1 MQFLYLFLI
10 GASLVLSAVLLPLW
24 RRRQEQ
30 PQIPWLIAL
39 SMSLGLSAW
48 FGVTSLSITD
58 MTAMEDSVRVR
69 QFLTF
74 LGVALVSGLIRTYFQ
89 GGVRHYFTYIP
100 LIFLVLVPYMFYNGQ
115 LVQPTGIREIQL
127 PWGEVI
133 HILDSTPEKA
143 KYLLYAGG
151 LLVVLLG
158 IGLATYHSIVYQ
170 SRRHKWLAICLIAP
184 VITGII
190 SAWTN
195 TGFPVIPLSNMSIL
209 VFMLVPVFQELAMSE
224 DLAKEL
230 RLRKSELET
239 LLFTLSHEMRSPLV
253 NIGGFASETL
263 TLLQNPS
270 PEWSAKHREESIEN
284 LQILIQNTKRLNS
297 IIANLLEVGR
307 HSRDSLVLTIVQT
320 DDLWKE
326 ACSLFNWAELDFDV
340 VKHLPIP
347 PSYADATR
355 LKSVFLKILENC
367 IAYRKPNVPG
377 RILVSSTIQ
386 GRHLLI
392 TIQDDG
398 IGIDPHQAEYCFS
411 AFMQMNPDKS
421 RHGMGLTLA
430 RLLLQRM
437 GGTIQM
443 TGSLGKGSIV
453 TLKLEIKA

>member
-24 RRRQEQ
+24 RKRIEQ

-39 SMSLGLSAW
+39 SMCLGASAW

-58 MTAMEDSVRVR
+58 LPTMEDSFRIR

-74 LGVALVSGLIRTYFQ
+74 LAVVLVSGLIRTYFQ
-89 GGVRHYFTYIP
+89 SGVRHYFTYIP

-115 LVQPTGIREIQL
+115 LVQPTGIQVIQL

-133 HILDSTPEKA
+133 HILDSTPENA
-143 KYLLYAGG
+143 KYLFNAGG

-158 IGLATYHSIVYQ
+158 IGLATYHAFVFH
-170 SRRHKWLAICLIAP
+170 SRRHAWLAICLLAP
-184 VITGII
+184 VISGVI

-195 TGFPVIPLSNMSIL
+195 TGFPVIPLSNMTIL
-209 VFMLVPVFQELAMSE
+209 VFMLVPVFQEMAMSD

-230 RLRKSELET
+230 QLRKGELET

-263 TLLQNPS
+263 TLLQTPS
-270 PEWSAKHREESIEN
+270 HEWSAKHHKESIDN
-284 LQILIQNTKRLNS
+284 LQILLQNTKRLNS
-297 IIANLLEVGR
+297 IISHLLEVGR
-307 HSRDSLVLTIVQT
+307 HSRDSLVLTLVQT
-320 DDLWKE
+320 EDLWNEVCTK
-326 ACSLFNWAELDFDV
+326 FNWSELDFEV
-340 VKHLPIP
+340 VKPLPIP

-367 IAYRKPNVPG
+367 VAYRKPNVPG

-421 RHGMGLTLA
+421 HHGMGLTLA

-443 TGSLGKGSIV
+443 TGSPGKGSIV